1 MTPRR
6 PPAPPLW
13 AALLALLGWI
23 AAALTAAQGGWGV
36 PAGIALGLLGLLLLL
51 LATAAA
57 RRDRRRLAEAI
68 RAAAAGDAPLSA
80 PAPPELAR
88 AVRVV
93 SDNVRS
99 ARQLLDQSQSERAQ
113 FEHALSAAGDA
124 VLALDSHG
132 RIVYLNPA
140 ARDSLAAAEGAPSA
154 RIGAPLIE
162 AVADP
167 DLYAAVE
174 TARAERVF
182 QSLPIQHGE
191 RRYAAAVAPLGEG
204 GVWSVV
210 VALHDLTEQH
220 QAETARRDF
229 FINAS
234 HELRTP
240 LSTISAAAETLER
253 ARDETAAGRFRE
265 IIQVEAERM
274 SQLVEEMLA
283 LARLESG
290 LSQPDI
296 QPVAVAPLLERA
308 VQRMRP
314 QAERNGLALSCRSD
328 EAAQTLIEADA
339 DLIQRALLNL
349 LQNAIKFTPE
359 GGIEVFAEP
368 EANTQQT
375 NTQQTG
381 TQQAGAQ
388 QNGAPPALLWIRV
401 RDSGVGVDPA
411 EQARIFQRFYRID
424 RARAA
429 GSGTGLGLAVVRH
442 IAEAHGGAVSLE
454 SEPGLGST
462 FGFAVPVAQSTEAN
476 SLTAP

>member
-1 MTPRR
+1 MMPRR
-6 PPAPPLW
+6 PAAPPLW
-13 AALLALLGWI
+13 AALLALLVWVG
-23 AAALTAAQGGWGV
+23 AALTAAQGGWGV
-36 PAGIALGLLGLLLLL
+36 PVGVALGLLGLLILLV
-51 LATAAA
+51 AIAAA
-57 RRDRRRLAEAI
+57 RRDRWRLADAI
-68 RAAAAGDAPLSA
+68 RAAAAGDAPLPVPSQ
-80 PAPPELAR
+80 PELAR

-93 SDNVRS
+93 SDNMRS

-124 VLALDSHG
+124 VIALNADA
-132 RIVYLNPA
+132 RIAYLNPA
-140 ARDSLAAAEGAPSA
+140 ARQSLPA

-174 TARAERVF
+174 TARAERVA

-191 RRYAAAVAPLGEG
+191 RRYDAAVAPLGDD

-220 QAETARRDF
+220 EAETARRDF

-253 ARDETAAGRFRE
+253 ARDAPDAGRFRE

-290 LSQPDI
+290 LSQPDLR
-296 QPVAVAPLLERA
+296 PVAVAPLLERA
-308 VQRMRP
+308 VERMRP
-314 QAERNGLALSCRSD
+314 QAERNGLALSCRV
-328 EAAQTLIEADA
+328 AAAAETVIEADA

-359 GGIEVFAEP
+359 GSIEVFAEH
-368 EANTQQT
+368 EGSAQQ
-375 NTQQTG
+375 G
-381 TQQAGAQ
+381 GAQ
-388 QNGAPPALLWIRV
+388 QSEAQPAMLRLQV

-429 GSGTGLGLAVVRH
+429 GGGTGLGLAVVRH

-454 SEPGLGST
+454 SEPGVGST
-462 FGFAVPVAQSTEAN
+462 FGFSVPVAQATEAD

>member
-13 AALLALLGWI
+13 AALLALLVWI
-23 AAALTAAQGGWGV
+23 AAALTAAQGSWGV

-57 RRDRRRLAEAI
+57 RRDRRRLADAI
-68 RAAAAGDAPLSA
+68 RAAAGDAPLSA

-140 ARDSLAAAEGAPSA
+140 ARDSLAAAEGAAAP

-174 TARAERVF
+174 TARAERAF

-191 RRYAAAVAPLGEG
+191 RRYGAAVAPLGEG

-220 QAETARRDF
+220 EAETARRDF

-253 ARDETAAGRFRE
+253 ARDEAAAGRFRE

-308 VQRMRP
+308 VERMRP

-328 EAAQTLIEADA
+328 EAAHTTIEADA

-368 EANTQQT
+368 EA

-429 GSGTGLGLAVVRH
+429 GGGTGLGLAVVRH
-442 IAEAHGGAVSLE
+442 IAEAHGGAVSLQ